1 MTLGEELERV
11 KAPSRK
17 AAERAKARWDHVA
30 KPLHGLGLLE
40 DMVVKIAAVQGTDQ
54 IRLEHRTLLIFC
66 ADNGVVEEGVT
77 QTGQNVTAVVTR
89 NFTKGDASVCRM
101 ARMAGARVVPVDIG
115 VADALAD
122 CGQVWPLERR
132 KIAWGTRNLRREPA
146 MTRQEAEAA
155 VETGVRLA
163 VEQKK
168 AGCDLLALGE
178 MGIGNTTTAAA
189 VASVLLGADPEEMTG
204 PGAGLS
210 REGVARKVQV
220 IRDAIALRRPDRADA
235 MDVLAKVGGLDLA
248 GLAGACLGGA
258 ICGMPVVLDGVITLA
273 AALAAARLCPAAREV
288 LLASHVPGEP
298 AGRRILEELGL
309 EAPIAAGLHLG
320 EGTGAMAVLPM
331 LAMAADIYLHMST
344 FQDIQIE
351 EYRPL

>member
-1 MTLGEELERV
+1 M
-11 KAPSRK
+11 
-17 AAERAKARWDHVA
+17 
-30 KPLHGLGLLE
+30 
-40 DMVVKIAAVQGTDQ
+40 
-54 IRLEHRTLLIFC
+54 
-66 ADNGVVEEGVT
+66 T

-101 ARMAGARVVPVDIG
+101 ARMAGARVVPVRS
-115 VADALAD
+115 ARLSD
-122 CGQVWPLERR
+122 CGQVWLLERR

-220 IRDAIALRRPDRADA
+220 IRDAIALHRPDRTDA

-273 AALAAARLCPAAREV
+273 AALAAARLCPAAREF

-298 AGRRILEELGL
+298 AGRRILEELEL